1 MRTGEYCI
9 SNIDK
14 LVEEGCI
21 SPRRAVELK
30 KWQEFRDKNPR
41 IRSLTEEACK
51 PLMSEKN
58 PVVQAEVLEST
69 GKQLSRGSKPTGVQ
83 MKNRIANSAAGKD
96 NQGGDHKGAQKEAP
110 KVELSDF
117 IGEAETDPEGVYPF
131 TGNEVED
138 TGDIPSTPN
147 VIAPPLEAAPDV
159 IPEPGEIE
167 EKGEQEEIVEF
178 NTEITAKTIKEN
190 LINAGHVEPPPKPER
205 VPTEGE
211 KQDMFDAC
219 VAQAY
224 KWGMEGGEIARR
236 MRKAIIFAGAAEKGG
251 E

>member
-30 KWQEFRDKNPR
+30 KWQQFRDENPQ

-58 PVVQAEVLEST
+58 PVVQAEVLETT
-69 GKQLSRGSKPTGVQ
+69 GKQLTHGSKPTGVQ
-83 MKNRIANSAAGKD
+83 MRNRIANAAAGKD
-96 NQGGDHKGAQKEAP
+96 NQGGDHTGAQKEASE
-110 KVELSDF
+110 VELGDF
-117 IGEAETDPEGVYPF
+117 IGQTEMDPEEAYPF
-131 TGNEVED
+131 AGNEVDD

-147 VIAPPLEAAPDV
+147 VIEPTPEATPDV
-159 IPEPGEIE
+159 ISEPGEIE
-167 EKGEQEEIVEF
+167 EDMDPEEDIEPHP
-178 NTEITAKTIKEN
+178 EITAKIIKEN

-205 VPTEGE
+205 VPTEEE
-211 KQDMFDAC
+211 KQDIFDAC
-219 VAQAY
+219 VRQAS
-224 KWGMEGGEIARR
+224 KWGMDGGEIARR
-236 MRKAIIFAGAAEKGG
+236 MRAAIMFGSRQEKGG